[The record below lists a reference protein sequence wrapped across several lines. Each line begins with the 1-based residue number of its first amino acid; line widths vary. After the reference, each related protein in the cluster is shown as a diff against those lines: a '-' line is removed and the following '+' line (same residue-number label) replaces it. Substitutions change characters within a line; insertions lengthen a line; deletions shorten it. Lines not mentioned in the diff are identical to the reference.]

1 MSIIKDQLDWITS
14 QYARQINSPNFEVNP
29 IILLRAI
36 AHIESS
42 YGIHNYP
49 RFEKSWYVYG
59 GNFKRLIEKDLRPL
73 DLVFRY
79 GANVACSFSSFQILY
94 WTARDMGFRD
104 DPIYL
109 MKDTEAIPYVVKY
122 CNWKLRTAKNIDEF
136 ADMYNSGAIDKYVPK
151 FYIIKFKTKYEEL
164 INE

>member
-1 MSIIKDQLDWITS
+1 ISIIKDQLDWITS

-29 IILLRAI
+29 ILLLRVL
-36 AHIESS
+36 AHLESS
-42 YGIHNYP
+42 YGIHIY
-49 RFEKSWYVYG
+49 
-59 GNFKRLIEKDLRPL
+59 
-73 DLVFRY
+73 
-79 GANVACSFSSFQILY
+79 
-94 WTARDMGFRD
+94 
-104 DPIYL
+104 PIYL

-151 FYIIKFKTKYEEL
+151 FYIIKFKTKYDEL